1 MKKAFLFL
9 SFLMILSM
17 ASKAQIQDGSIS
29 GKITDGGD
37 QKIIDAAT
45 VSLYKASDSSLVKVS
60 IADKEGNFDFQHVA
74 AGKYYLLAT
83 SIGHLATYSSTI
95 IVGDKNINAG
105 VLRLNNEIKTLKG
118 ITVTAKKQF
127 IERKIDRTI
136 VNVDASISNA
146 GTSALEVLEKSP
158 GVSVD
163 KDGNISLKGKAGVT
177 IMLDGKP
184 SYLSGDQLAN
194 LLKNMPSSA
203 LDQIEIMTNPS
214 AKYDAAGNSG
224 IINIKTK
231 KNKMKGFN
239 GSLSSSVIQS
249 YYTRTNQS
257 VNLNYRT
264 GKINLF
270 GNYSYSLWRGHT
282 NQTIN
287 RKFRDTTTKLT
298 EAIFDQKI
306 VRSNRSQNHNIKAG
320 FDFYASKNTTVGAV
334 FSGFINPF
342 DNFNNNHTDLNDEN
356 NKVDSVV
363 IADYLN
369 KGNSKNFS
377 TNLNLYHKFDSAGKE
392 FTVDLDYIDYN
403 MKSSSLLANSYYYP
417 DMTLRKD
424 PSSLLG
430 TLPSKIKIYSAK
442 TDFTFPL
449 KKNAKIETGIK
460 SSYVTTDND
469 AVYQNETQDE
479 TVIDEGKTNHFIY
492 KENINAAYV
501 NYSTQIKKWGLQ
513 AGLRAEN
520 TNAYGH
526 QLGNASHAD
535 SAFTKNYVNLFP
547 TIYLSYQFNDKNTF
561 SASYG
566 RRVDR
571 PDYGDLNPFYYFIDE
586 YTYQVGNTLLQPQFS
601 DNIELSHTY
610 KGFLTTT
617 LNYTKTHNAFSDVL
631 KQITSERKTFQTK
644 ENLASKTNYGIA
656 VSANFPVTP
665 FWSTNLF
672 SNVNYN
678 AYSGVVD
685 GGNLNIEATT
695 FMANMNNQFKISED
709 WSAEFSGFYRSKAIE
724 GQIVM
729 YPMWR
734 LDAGVQ
740 KLILKK
746 KGSLKFSVRD
756 IFNSQFFE
764 GYINYQDIDA
774 RIKNVW
780 DSRTFSLTFS
790 YRFGKPI
797 KNQPHRR
804 TGGAS
809 DEQNRVK
816 SSSN

>member
-1 MKKAFLFL
+1 
-9 SFLMILSM
+9 
-17 ASKAQIQDGSIS
+17 
-29 GKITDGGD
+29 
-37 QKIIDAAT
+37 
-45 VSLYKASDSSLVKVS
+45 
-60 IADKEGNFDFQHVA
+60 
-74 AGKYYLLAT
+74 
-83 SIGHLATYSSTI
+83 
-95 IVGDKNINAG
+95 
-105 VLRLNNEIKTLKG
+105 
-118 ITVTAKKQF
+118 
-127 IERKIDRTI
+127 
-136 VNVDASISNA
+136 
-146 GTSALEVLEKSP
+146 
-158 GVSVD
+158 
-163 KDGNISLKGKAGVT
+163 
-177 IMLDGKP
+177 
-184 SYLSGDQLAN
+184 
-194 LLKNMPSSA
+194 
-203 LDQIEIMTNPS
+203 
-214 AKYDAAGNSG
+214 
-224 IINIKTK
+224 
-231 KNKMKGFN
+231 
-239 GSLSSSVIQS
+239 
-249 YYTRTNQS
+249 
-257 VNLNYRT
+257 
-264 GKINLF
+264 
-270 GNYSYSLWRGHT
+270 
-282 NQTIN
+282 
-287 RKFRDTTTKLT
+287 
-298 EAIFDQKI
+298 
-306 VRSNRSQNHNIKAG
+306 
-320 FDFYASKNTTVGAV
+320 
-334 FSGFINPF
+334 
-342 DNFNNNHTDLNDEN
+342 
-356 NKVDSVV
+356 
-363 IADYLN
+363 
-369 KGNSKNFS
+369 
-377 TNLNLYHKFDSAGKE
+377 
-392 FTVDLDYIDYN
+392 
-403 MKSSSLLANSYYYP
+403 
-417 DMTLRKD
+417 
-424 PSSLLG
+424 
-430 TLPSKIKIYSAK
+430 
-442 TDFTFPL
+442 
-449 KKNAKIETGIK
+449 
-460 SSYVTTDND
+460 
-469 AVYQNETQDE
+469 
-479 TVIDEGKTNHFIY
+479 VIDEGKTNHFIY

-501 NYSTQIKKWGLQ
+501 NYNRQIKKWGLQ

-526 QLGNASHAD
+526 QLGNASHPD

-547 TIYLSYQFNDKNTF
+547 TVYVSYQLNDKNTF
-561 SASYG
+561 SANYG
-566 RRVDR
+566 RRIDR
-571 PDYGDLNPFYYFIDE
+571 PDYGDLNPFYYFLDE

-678 AYSGVVD
+678 AFSGVID

-709 WSAEFSGFYRSKAIE
+709 WSAELSGFYRSKAIE

-756 IFNSQFFE
+756 IFNSQYFQ

-790 YRFGKPI
+790 YRFGNPI